1 MKTYEEQKAFISQ
14 LNIMDDI
21 FFHKIAEDIGVCEE
35 MLQIILENPKI
46 KVVDTQVQRFLRNAG
61 AHSVILDLLCQDEK
75 NNYFNVEIQK
85 ADDDDHQKR
94 VRFNHSN
101 IDTIFVEKGI
111 KYKELPDVYMIF
123 ISQFDPFGEEKT
135 IYHIDR
141 VIKETGTIVDN
152 GVHEVYVNTA
162 IPDDT
167 PIAELMQYFKNSNGT
182 NDKFQRIS
190 NRVNYFKECK
200 EGVQI
205 MCELVED
212 YTKERTKD
220 IIINMIKKGISSK
233 DILDC
238 IPSFTL
244 EEIETLRQQ
253 SLQNKE

>member
-1 MKTYEEQKAFISQ
+1 
-14 LNIMDDI
+14 
-21 FFHKIAEDIGVCEE
+21 
-35 MLQIILENPKI
+35 MLQIILENPRI
-46 KVVDTQVQRFLRNAG
+46 KVVDAQVQRFLRNAG

-75 NNYFNVEIQK
+75 NSYFNVEIQK
-85 ADDDDHQKR
+85 SDDDDHQKR

-111 KYKELPDVYMIF
+111 KYRELPDVYMIF
-123 ISQFDPFGEEKT
+123 ISKFDPFGEEKT

-162 IPDDT
+162 VPDDT
-167 PIAELMQYFKNSNGT
+167 TISELMQYFRNSTGT
-182 NDKFQRIS
+182 NDKFKRIS
-190 NRVNYFKECK
+190 NRVNYFKESK
-200 EGVQI
+200 EGVKI
-205 MCELVED
+205 MCELVD
-212 YTKERTKD
+212 NYAKEYAD
-220 IIINMIKKGISSK
+220 IKVKEAKKETTLQIVINMIKKGTSNK